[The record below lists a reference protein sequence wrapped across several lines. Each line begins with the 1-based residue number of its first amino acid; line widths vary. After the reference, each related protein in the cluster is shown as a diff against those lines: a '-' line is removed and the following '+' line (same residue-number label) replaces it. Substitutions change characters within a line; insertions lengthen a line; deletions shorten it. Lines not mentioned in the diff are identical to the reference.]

1 MSKKNFNMTNEDA
14 QEILEH
20 NWTSIHN
27 PAYTDQELAECLD
40 VAIKSHETMM
50 EIVETIDM
58 MQRSDRVYSMGDA
71 VLEIVWRYMRE
82 VGT

>member
-1 MSKKNFNMTNEDA
+1 MTNEDA
-14 QEILEH
+14 RDTLEH

-40 VAIKSHETMM
+40 VVTKSHETMM
-50 EIVETIDM
+50 EIVETVEMI
-58 MQRSDRVYSMGDA
+58 QQYPPDRVISMGDA

-82 VGT
+82 VESQGR

>member
-1 MSKKNFNMTNEDA
+1 MINEDA

-40 VAIKSHETMM
+40 AVTKSHENMM
-50 EIVETIDM
+50 EIVETVEIM
-58 MQRSDRVYSMGDA
+58 RLSDKVYSMGDA

-82 VGT
+82 TESEG